1 MFGEQQWTLFPW
13 VLTLCQKNV
22 PSVISVPTNVLEL
35 RILKEI
41 LFYLHL
47 MLIFGR
53 TVVGGQSGSGKNKIT
68 VTFIDVPGSR
78 VLFLLMAHLL
88 APLAM

>member
-1 MFGEQQWTLFPW
+1 MFGEQQWTLFPC

-47 MLIFGR
+47 LLIFGR
-53 TVVGGQSGSGKNKIT
+53 AAVGGQTGNGKNKIT